1 MPMPAWVLKL
11 GGSLEGAALLGP
23 LLRLLAEQGR
33 GLVIVPGGGRFAD
46 EVRARQAA
54 LGLDEDAAHWLAIG
68 AMERYAE
75 ALRAMNQALRPVADV
90 DSMAAAWA
98 SGRLP
103 LWLPSKLLREH
114 AELPVG
120 WQTTADSLAL
130 WFADYIG
137 AEALILIK
145 AAPKERAEVDEL
157 AASGY
162 VDSHFPKLARK
173 TRLKRLAC
181 FCIDELGS
189 LEQALRDRRL
199 PVSALLQ
206 VS

>member
-1 MPMPAWVLKL
+1 MPAWVLKL

-33 GLVIVPGGGRFAD
+33 PLVIVPGGGRFAD
-46 EVRARQAA
+46 EVRVRQAA

-68 AMERYAE
+68 AMEQYAE

-98 SGRLP
+98 AGRLP
-103 LWLPSKLLREH
+103 LWLPGKLLREQ

-130 WFADYIG
+130 WFADHIG

-145 AAPKERAEVDEL
+145 AVPKEGTEVDEL

-162 VDSHFPKLARK
+162 VDGHFPELARK

-181 FCIDELGS
+181 FCIDELGP
-189 LEQALRDRRL
+189 LEQALRARRL
-199 PVSALLQ
+199 PASALLQ
-206 VS
+206 AP

>member
-1 MPMPAWVLKL
+1 MPAWALKL
-11 GGSLEGAALLGP
+11 GGSLERAALLGP
-23 LLRLLAEQGR
+23 LLKLLAEQGQR
-33 GLVIVPGGGRFAD
+33 LVIVPGGGRFAA
-46 EVRARQAA
+46 EVRARQAT

-68 AMERYAE
+68 AMEQYAE

-98 SGRLP
+98 AGRLP
-103 LWLPSKLLREH
+103 LWMPVKLLREH

-137 AEALILIK
+137 AEALILLK
-145 AAPKERAEVDEL
+145 AAPKERADVDEL

-162 VDSHFPKLARK
+162 VDSHFPELARK
-173 TRLKRLAC
+173 VRLKRLAC
-181 FCIDELGS
+181 FCIDELTL
-189 LEQALRDRRL
+189 LEQALRARRL
-199 PVSALLQ
+199 PASALLR
-206 VS
+206 VP

>member
-1 MPMPAWVLKL
+1 MPAWALKL

-23 LLRLLAEQGR
+23 LLRLLAEQDR
-33 GLVIVPGGGRFAD
+33 PLVIVPGGGRFAA
-46 EVRARQAA
+46 EVKVRQAA
-54 LGLDEDAAHWLAIG
+54 LGLDEAAAHWQAIG
-68 AMERYAE
+68 AMEQYAE
-75 ALRAMNQALRPVADV
+75 VLRAMNQALRPVADV

-98 SGRLP
+98 AGRLP
-103 LWLPSKLLREH
+103 LWLPGKLLREQ

-145 AAPKERAEVDEL
+145 AAPKEGAEVDEL

-162 VDSHFPKLARK
+162 VDGYFPELARK

-181 FCIDELGS
+181 FCIDELGP
-189 LEQALRDRRL
+189 LEQALRARRL
-199 PVSALLQ
+199 PASALLRAP
-206 VS
+206 

>member
-1 MPMPAWVLKL
+1 MPAWVLKL
-11 GGSLEGAALLGP
+11 GGSLEGEVLLGP
-23 LLRLLAEQGR
+23 LLRLLAKQGR
-33 GLVIVPGGGRFAD
+33 PLVIVPGGGRFAD

-68 AMERYAE
+68 AMEQYAE

-103 LWLPSKLLREH
+103 LWLPGKLLREQ

-130 WFADYIG
+130 WFADHIG

-145 AAPKERAEVDEL
+145 AAPKEGTEVDEL

-162 VDSHFPKLARK
+162 VDSHFPELARK

-189 LEQALRDRRL
+189 LEQALRARRL
-199 PVSALLQ
+199 PVSSLLQ
-206 VS
+206 AS